1 MSKSVGIIILIAV
14 VAGLFFLV
22 DNIKSAY
29 KVIPITADPTMQVA
43 PFSDWREFVS
53 TTNGFKVSLP
63 DYPQHASQ
71 NVSIPKTDKKRKYEM
86 YAAEKVDGT
95 VFMISVITYPSESD
109 LVSPVAATEEIVR
122 EMMEKNPNNKLEK
135 IDYTIFEGHEAGDF
149 NIENPDRKIKGKAV
163 VIGKVLYLLTYIAK
177 KENFSEED
185 YTHFIKTFDFIP
197 MGSPDLVNSNQHA
210 IPIK

>member
-14 VAGLFFLV
+14 VAGLIFLV

-53 TTNGFKVSLP
+53 TANGFKVSLP

-71 NVSIPKTDKKRKYEM
+71 NVSIPKTDKKRRYEM
-86 YAAEKVDGT
+86 YAAEKIDGT
-95 VFMISVITYPSESD
+95 VFMINVITYPSQAD
-109 LVSPVAATEEIVR
+109 LVSPVAVTEEIVR
-122 EMMEKNPNNKLEK
+122 EMMEKNPNNKLDK
-135 IDYTIFEGHEAGDF
+135 IDHTMFEGHEAADF
-149 NIENPDRKIKGKAV
+149 VIQNPERKISGKVV

-177 KENFSEED
+177 KENFSEAD
-185 YTHFIKTFDFIP
+185 YQHFIETFDFVDKDAP
-197 MGSPDLVNSNQHA
+197 APANSQKPA
-210 IPIK
+210 IPVK